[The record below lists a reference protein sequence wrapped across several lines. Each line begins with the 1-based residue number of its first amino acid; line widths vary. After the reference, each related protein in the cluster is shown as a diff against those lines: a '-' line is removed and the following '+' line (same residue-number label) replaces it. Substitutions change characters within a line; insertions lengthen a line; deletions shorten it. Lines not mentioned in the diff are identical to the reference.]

1 MRIFFKLFFIMF
13 FVSSTSNAN
22 DQLYYRIGFF
32 DYKHETGGLMFN
44 IKKVTEN
51 KYNIITLGELT
62 QIHEF
67 TSIIDNQNLF
77 SKGKSKKEKQEY
89 SIYLS
94 SGLQK
99 VISLT
104 DNFSVVPS
112 FSVGLFHSIE
122 KGKEMGFPIEFKSEV
137 ELYYDLS
144 QDSYLGLSWNHISN
158 ADIGDKNPGADSIL
172 FSITTNF

>member
-1 MRIFFKLFFIMF
+1 MF